1 MKPDKVYKTGASF
14 RTALEDRLGKIAME
28 ESVDLQRI
36 RRQVSFDRLLARLGS
51 TPDSPWVLK
60 GGYAMELRY
69 HKARSTK
76 DLDFTMRL
84 TSKSAPGKN
93 QILAQLQEAAAADM
107 EDFFIYRIG
116 EATTDLDGAPY
127 GGARYPVEA
136 ILGDRTF
143 AKFHLDV
150 GVGDIVMEPT
160 EIFQPRDW
168 LSFVKIPAA
177 TIPVISREQQFAE
190 KLHAYTLPRPQNP
203 NSRVRDLVDMVLL
216 VEKDQL
222 GRQKTKEAIL
232 ATFKRRGTHSI
243 PSELQ
248 PPPKTWEKPFIAFA
262 AECELLIGLNGAFR
276 EIDAFFQSLKISEK
290 QHGLVWQI
298 E

>member
-1 MKPDKVYKTGASF
+1 MKKDKAYKTGAAF

-28 ESVDLQRI
+28 EGVDLHRI

-51 TPDSPWVLK
+51 DPESPWVLK

-69 HKARSTK
+69 QKARATK

-84 TSKSAPGKN
+84 TSKNAPGKD
-93 QILAQLQEAAAADM
+93 QVLALLQEAAAADM

-143 AKFHLDV
+143 AKFHLDI

-160 EIFQPRDW
+160 EIFHPRDW
-168 LSFVKIPAA
+168 LSFAKIPAA
-177 TIPVISREQQFAE
+177 AISIISREQQFAE

-216 VEKDQL
+216 VEKNQL
-222 GRQKTKEAIL
+222 SRRKAKESIL

-248 PPPKTWEKPFIAFA
+248 APPKAWEKPFITLAG
-262 AECELLIGLNGAFR
+262 ECELQISLDDAYR
-276 EIDAFFQSLKISEK
+276 KIDVFFQSLTTSAFGE
-290 QHGLVWQI
+290 
-298 E
+298 

>member
-1 MKPDKVYKTGASF
+1 LKRDKIYKTGAAL

-28 ESVDLQRI
+28 ESIDLQRI

-51 TPDSPWVLK
+51 APDSPWVLK

-69 HKARSTK
+69 HKARTTK

-84 TSKSAPGKN
+84 TSQNAPGKD
-93 QILAQLQEAAAADM
+93 QVLALLQEAAAADM
-107 EDFFIYRIG
+107 EDFFVYRIG
-116 EATTDLDGAPY
+116 QATTDLEGAPY

-136 ILGDRTF
+136 MLGDRTF
-143 AKFHLDV
+143 AKFHLDI
-150 GVGDIVMEPT
+150 GVGDIVMEPA
-160 EIFQPRDW
+160 EIFHPRDW
-168 LSFVKIPAA
+168 LNFAKIPAA
-177 TIPVISREQQFAE
+177 AIPIISREQQFAE

-216 VEKDQL
+216 VERDQL
-222 GRQKTKEAIL
+222 GRRKAKEAIL

-248 PPPKTWEKPFIAFA
+248 APPKTWEKPFIALA
-262 AECELLIGLNGAFR
+262 AECELQIGLDDAFR
-276 EIDAFFQSLKISEK
+276 KINVFFQSLTISGK
-290 QHGLVWQI
+290 
-298 E
+298 

>member
-1 MKPDKVYKTGASF
+1 
-14 RTALEDRLGKIAME
+14 ME
-28 ESVDLQRI
+28 EGVDLQRI

-51 TPDSPWVLK
+51 TPEAPWVLE

-69 HKARSTK
+69 HKARATK

-84 TSKSAPGKN
+84 TSKRAPGKN
-93 QILAQLQEAAAADM
+93 QILALLQEGAAADM

-143 AKFHLDV
+143 AKFHLDI
-150 GVGDIVMEPT
+150 GIGDIVMEPT
-160 EIFQPRDW
+160 EIFHPRDW
-168 LSFVKIPAA
+168 LGFAKIPATA
-177 TIPVISREQQFAE
+177 IPIISREQQFSE

-222 GRQKTKEAIL
+222 SQRKAKEAIL

-248 PPPKTWEKPFIAFA
+248 APPKTWERQFA
-262 AECELLIGLNGAFR
+262 ALADECELHISLDDAFSM
-276 EIDAFFQSLKISEK
+276 IDVFFQSLTISEK
-290 QHGLVWQI
+290 QN
-298 E
+298 

>member
-1 MKPDKVYKTGASF
+1 LKRDKAYKTGASF

-28 ESVDLQRI
+28 EGVDLQRI

-51 TPDSPWVLK
+51 VPDSLWVLK

-69 HKARSTK
+69 QKARATK
-76 DLDFTMRL
+76 DLDFSMRL
-84 TSKSAPGKN
+84 TSKKVPGKD
-93 QILAQLQEAAAADM
+93 QVLALLQEDAAVDM
-107 EDFFIYRIG
+107 EDFFVYRIG

-143 AKFHLDV
+143 AKFHLDI
-150 GVGDIVMEPT
+150 GVGDIVMEPA
-160 EIFQPRDW
+160 EIFRSRDW

-177 TIPVISREQQFAE
+177 AISIISREQQFAE
-190 KLHAYTLPRPQNP
+190 KLHAYTLPRPQNS

-216 VEKDQL
+216 VERDQL
-222 GRQKTKEAIL
+222 GRRKAKKAIL

-243 PSELQ
+243 PLELQ
-248 PPPKTWEKPFIAFA
+248 APPKTWEKPFIALSD
-262 AECELLIGLNGAFR
+262 ECELQIGIDDAFR
-276 EIDAFFQSLKISEK
+276 KIDVFFGSLKLAG
-290 QHGLVWQI
+290 QQTN
-298 E
+298 

>member
-1 MKPDKVYKTGASF
+1 LKRDKAYKTGAAF

-28 ESVDLQRI
+28 EGVDLQRI

-51 TPDSPWVLK
+51 APETPWVLK

-69 HKARSTK
+69 QKARATK

-84 TSKSAPGKN
+84 TSKSAPEN
-93 QILAQLQEAAAADM
+93 DQVLALLQEAAAADM

-116 EATTDLDGAPY
+116 QAIIDLDGAPY

-143 AKFHLDV
+143 AKFHLDI
-150 GVGDIVMEPT
+150 GVGDIVMEPA
-160 EIFQPRDW
+160 EIFHSRDW
-168 LSFVKIPAA
+168 LSFAKITAA
-177 TIPVISREQQFAE
+177 TIPIISREQQFAE

-222 GRQKTKEAIL
+222 GRRKTKEAIL

-248 PPPKTWEKPFIAFA
+248 APPKTWEKPFITLA
-262 AECELLIGLNGAFR
+262 AECELQISLDGAYR
-276 EIDAFFQSLKISEK
+276 KIHVFFSSLKLSG
-290 QHGLVWQI
+290 QQTN
-298 E
+298 